1 LIELSAV
8 ILGGRLDSIGR
19 WILGVFDYRVLG
31 LIILVATILF
41 CVWRRL
47 RYKIWPSRDDCFQVA
62 MSLIGSIGGIT
73 AALVFLFTKPPAIE
87 MLSTPMLLFLGL
99 IVPIVIFGN
108 AFPRLK
114 ALYFPAQAPKPPQD
128 SQVRVN
134 DVRMMSSSVK
144 RPRSDGRCVHCR
156 GVASTK
162 DHVFPDSWYPESTPG
177 NVQRWT
183 VPCCEKCNRDL
194 GLIEKEVFVRLGL
207 CINPEK
213 VAATGIS
220 KRVIRSFGIGAQ
232 DLDEDEARI
241 RAALKKEVLK
251 SAKPYSD
258 EANPHLLPGI
268 GPHPEAPAE
277 QQFQID
283 IPADKLYEVARKII
297 RGCEYWFSN
306 GRIVELPYQ
315 IEIFFAHQAHVPDV
329 VRMFSQFDSFHFGP
343 GFRVRRGAAQDE
355 PLSAIYEVVI
365 WDTLIFYATILGPGP
380 APAAVDGI
388 APQP

>member
-1 LIELSAV
+1 LFELASV
-8 ILGGRLDSIGR
+8 IFAGRLDSIGR
-19 WILGVFDYRVLG
+19 WILEVFDYRILG
-31 LIILVATILF
+31 LIVLLAIILF
-41 CVWRRL
+41 CFWRRL

-87 MLSTPMLLFLGL
+87 KLSTPMLLFLGL

-114 ALYFPAQAPKPPQD
+114 ALYFPAQAPTPPQNA
-128 SQVRVN
+128 QVKANEVG
-134 DVRMMSSSVK
+134 MMSPSIK

-183 VPCCEKCNRDL
+183 VPCCTNCNCDL

-207 CINPEK
+207 CVNPEK

-220 KRVIRSFGIGAQ
+220 KRVVRSFGIGAEG
-232 DLDEDEARI
+232 LDEDEARI
-241 RAALKKEVLK
+241 RAALKNEVLK

-258 EANPHLLPGI
+258 EAKPHLLPGI

-277 QQFQID
+277 QQLQID

-297 RGCEYWFSN
+297 RGCEFWFSN
-306 GRIVELPYQ
+306 GRIVESPYQ

-329 VRMFSQFDSFHFGP
+329 VRMFSHFDSFHLGP
-343 GFRVRRGAAQDE
+343 GFRVRRGAAHDE

-365 WDTLIFYATILGPGP
+365 WDSLIFYATIL
-380 APAAVDGI
+380 APAQGPVA
-388 APQP
+388 